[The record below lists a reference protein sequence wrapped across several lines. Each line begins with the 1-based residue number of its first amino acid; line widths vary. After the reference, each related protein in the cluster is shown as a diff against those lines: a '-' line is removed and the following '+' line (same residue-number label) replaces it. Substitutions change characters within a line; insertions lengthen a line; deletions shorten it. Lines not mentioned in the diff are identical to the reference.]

1 VVKAKTLALGVTL
14 ACLGLTAVG
23 AYWLG
28 TIDRAIIAHW
38 LTAHGWWA
46 PLLYVLA
53 YVIATFLLLPS
64 TPLNLLGGAVFGVYW
79 GTAWTTIGAMIAAVL
94 CFWFSRTLGR
104 NFVQRRFGQRWQSL
118 DREIAEGGL
127 FYMVAVRFL
136 PLLPYGLVNFGAGV
150 SGVKF
155 HDYLLGTVIGTT
167 PGLLPF
173 VLMGDGLTDLRRG
186 DLWHLT
192 LASTLI
198 AIMVGGATWY
208 RRRRKIR

>member
-1 VVKAKTLALGVTL
+1 LGLTLV
-14 ACLGLTAVG
+14 CLGLTVVA

-28 TIDRAIIAHW
+28 GIDRHTLVQW
-38 LTAHGWWA
+38 LTQHGWWA
-46 PLLYVLA
+46 PLLYVLV

-64 TPLNLLGGAVFGVYW
+64 TPLNLVGGAVFGVYW
-79 GTAWTTIGAMIAAVL
+79 GTVWTTIGAILAAIL
-94 CFWFSRTLGR
+94 CFWFSRTWGR
-104 NFVQRRFGQRWQSL
+104 SFIQQRFSGRWQQL

-127 FYMVAVRFL
+127 FYMIAVRLL

-155 HDYLLGTVIGTT
+155 KDYLLGTVIGTT

-173 VLMGDGLTDLRRG
+173 ILMGDGLTDLRRG

-192 LASTLI
+192 IASTLV
-198 AIMVGGATWY
+198 AFLVAGSTWY
-208 RRRRKIR
+208 RRRRSK